1 MKTQDVLIVHP
12 STKEQVTVLESFLNS
27 LKIKF
32 EYSKDTEYDPEFVKK
47 IEESRKQ
54 AKEGNIT
61 RVEKADLKEF
71 LGI

>member
-12 STKEQVTVLESFLNS
+12 STKEQVTVLEAFLNS

-47 IEESRKQ
+47 IEENRKQ
-54 AKEGNIT
+54 AKEGKIT

>member
-12 STKEQVTVLESFLNS
+12 STKEQVTVLEAFLNS

-32 EYSKDTEYDPEFVKK
+32 EYSKDKEYDPEFVKK

-54 AKEGNIT
+54 AKEGKIT